1 MFSHSLSWRT
11 SACQFS
17 VQTQHV
23 SASGVSA
30 DRIGDLRVCW
40 CCWSLVQSRWNS
52 QQWFLKSPQP
62 SAGLT
67 WPKRRKPGGY
77 ALLDQL
83 GEWKTIWHSA
93 RESYTLLS
101 KHFAC
106 QYHRST
112 KGQRERQK
120 DIDPRNWTNYP
131 GTRLFL
137 PHFSQLNN
145 WALKW
150 INQHRK
156 VVYDRLQLIKWVSEC
171 LNSVNQWF
179 SFILTAGT
187 GWKTTQFFFY

>member
-1 MFSHSLSWRT
+1 MWAYGSSKEWHRKLSHCLPTFPMFSHSLSWRT
-11 SACQFS
+11 SACHFS
-17 VQTQHV
+17 VRRQ
-23 SASGVSA
+23 
-30 DRIGDLRVCW
+30 RV
-40 CCWSLVQSRWNS
+40 
-52 QQWFLKSPQP
+52 QWVEARLMARRLKGMLMLLKFGPEQMELAAVILKSPQP
-62 SAGLT
+62 SAALT

-106 QYHRST
+106 QYHSST
-112 KGQRERQK
+112 KGQKERQK
-120 DIDPRNWTNYP
+120 DIDPRNWANYP

-150 INQHRK
+150 INQHR
-156 VVYDRLQLIKWVSEC
+156 E
-171 LNSVNQWF
+171 WF
-179 SFILTAGT
+179 ISIFSS
-187 GWKTTQFFFY
+187 